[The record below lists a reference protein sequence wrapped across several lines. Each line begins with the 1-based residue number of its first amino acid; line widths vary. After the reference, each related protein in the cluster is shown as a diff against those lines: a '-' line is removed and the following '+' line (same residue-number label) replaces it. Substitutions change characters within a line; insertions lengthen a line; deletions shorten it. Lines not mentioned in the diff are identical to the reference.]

1 MGETAAGGASEV
13 LLSFLLSLVGEIAAG
28 PLETAATCALRTSK
42 CCMRA
47 SAGEDAGRQD
57 KIIAARRMAVAK
69 MARDFGGIGRAW
81 QRGPMQNATVRSRL
95 RALIQCLG
103 AV

>member
-1 MGETAAGGASEV
+1 M

-28 PLETAATCALRTSK
+28 PRLVSFIRETAATCALRTSK

-57 KIIAARRMAVAK
+57 KIIAARRMTVAK

-81 QRGPMQNATVRSRL
+81 QYGKMDL
-95 RALIQCLG
+95 RNFTGNFTGIQRCE
-103 AV
+103 

>member
-1 MGETAAGGASEV
+1 M

-28 PLETAATCALRTSK
+28 PRLVSFIRETAATCALRTSK

-57 KIIAARRMAVAK
+57 KIIAARRITQAHLAQRMPAGRIVAL
-69 MARDFGGIGRAW
+69 ARDFGGIGRAW
-81 QRGPMQNATVRSRL
+81 QRGPIPMHEGV
-95 RALIQCLG
+95 
-103 AV
+103 